1 MNENESNVKNIR
13 LIFYINLIDSII
25 MYKENYL
32 SYNQNY
38 RLHHILYRLNLE

>member
-1 MNENESNVKNIR
+1 MNENKPNAKNIR

-32 SYNQNY
+32 S
-38 RLHHILYRLNLE
+38 